1 MDCYDEILSIY
12 NSNKTISDLS
22 IEHWV
27 NYYYIKLMRSYLKD
41 RNILY
46 IKNCLILL
54 LNLFVIEPPD
64 FYFNIGKT
72 IDELTKVEEVKFLEL
87 MKSEFLN

>member
-12 NSNKTISDLS
+12 NNNKTISDLS
-22 IEHWV
+22 IEYRV

-41 RNILY
+41 RNILL

-54 LNLFVIEPPD
+54 LNLFVIKTPD
-64 FYFNIGKT
+64 FSFNIGKP
-72 IDELTKVEEVKFLEL
+72 INKLTKVEKIKFLDL